1 MYISRTAMAAAAVS
15 TLATISLAPHM
26 VRAAESTSN
35 EMQSMVRQASGG
47 SAINPGARTEHDPA
61 AIYIQAGAKKEQVEE
76 IRRLGHE
83 YETRSAEQAREVI
96 ELLGEMRKMSMQPDL
111 DEEKILATQDKI
123 NKLQNEMATEKAKLL
138 ITIRKVLTPEQR
150 KDLVILIK
158 KRNAA
163 GHAPPPET
171 VR

>member
-1 MYISRTAMAAAAVS
+1 MYISRTAIAAAAVS
-15 TLATISLAPHM
+15 ALATISSAPYM
-26 VRAAESTSN
+26 VQAAESTSN

-47 SAINPGARTEHDPA
+47 AINPGARTEHDPA

-83 YETRSAEQAREVI
+83 YETRSAEQAKEVI
-96 ELLGEMRKMSMQPDL
+96 DLLGEMRKLTMQPDL
-111 DEEKILATQDKI
+111 DEEKILATQDKV

-150 KDLVILIK
+150 KDLVVLIK